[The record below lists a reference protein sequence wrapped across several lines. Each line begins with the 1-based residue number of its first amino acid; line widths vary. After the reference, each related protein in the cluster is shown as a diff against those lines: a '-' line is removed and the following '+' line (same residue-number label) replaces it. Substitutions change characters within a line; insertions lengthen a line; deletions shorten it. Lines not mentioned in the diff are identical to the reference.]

1 MLTHAVWTGRWDP
14 SMGWK
19 HKELPA
25 NLAALCAAALG
36 WALVCQGR
44 DQLRAA
50 RLPDPVCTD
59 AISQESRGT
68 G

>member
-1 MLTHAVWTGRWDP
+1 MLAHAVCAGRWEP
-14 SMGWK
+14 STGWK
-19 HKELPA
+19 HQELPA
-25 NLAALCAAALG
+25 NLAALCAAAQA
-36 WALVCQGR
+36 WAPACLGR

-50 RLPDPVCTD
+50 CLPDPVCTD